1 MAGGNAGDIMFYIV
15 TYDIPEDRRR
25 TRVAKTL
32 LDFGSRVQYSVFE
45 CIMDKALLE
54 ELFERLSE
62 IAADDD
68 SIRIYGLC
76 AKCEPGVKII
86 GRGEMTKDEDVFII

>member
-1 MAGGNAGDIMFYIV
+1 MFYIV

-45 CIMDKALLE
+45 CIMDDKLLE
-54 ELFERLSE
+54 KLFAKLSK

-68 SIRIYGLC
+68 SIRIYSLC
-76 AKCEPGVKII
+76 AKCETSVKII
-86 GRGEMTKDEDVFII
+86 GRGEITKDEEVYIL